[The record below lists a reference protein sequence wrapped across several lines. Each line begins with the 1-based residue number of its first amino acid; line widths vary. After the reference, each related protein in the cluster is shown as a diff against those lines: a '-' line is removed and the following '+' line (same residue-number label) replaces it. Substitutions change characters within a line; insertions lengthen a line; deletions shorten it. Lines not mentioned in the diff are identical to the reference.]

1 MQLQQHNNLKNT
13 NKNTKGKKMENS
25 TDRRG
30 GARKG
35 CGRKPIDPSEQKIQ
49 LFFYVKRKNADA
61 FRAAVEKLLKKYN
74 R

>member
-1 MQLQQHNNLKNT
+1 MTQQEQNTLQPAKI
-13 NKNTKGKKMENS
+13 
-25 TDRRG
+25 DRRG

>member
-1 MQLQQHNNLKNT
+1 MTQQEQSISQPAKVD
-13 NKNTKGKKMENS
+13 K
-25 TDRRG
+25 RG

-35 CGRKPIDPSEQKIQ
+35 CGRKPIDPNEYKIQ
-49 LFFYVKRKNADA
+49 VFFYVKRKNVDA